1 LYHHFSAVQTDQED
15 DSDGDEED
23 SDGDSLQSESDVEL
37 SEDEKQEEG
46 EEETKEEEEPVDEQG
61 ELEYFSLKW
70 RTTIVASYCLIM
82 SGCASCSFC
91 DKSRVFHSVT
101 CASDRVVK
109 LLIYHTASIR
119 R

>member
-1 LYHHFSAVQTDQED
+1 MYHHFSAVQTDQED

-61 ELEYFSLKW
+61 KLEYFSLKW
-70 RTTIVASYCLIM
+70 RNHYC
-82 SGCASCSFC
+82 C
-91 DKSRVFHSVT
+91 
-101 CASDRVVK
+101 K
-109 LLIYHTASIR
+109 LLPDHVR
-119 R
+119 VCFLLFLW